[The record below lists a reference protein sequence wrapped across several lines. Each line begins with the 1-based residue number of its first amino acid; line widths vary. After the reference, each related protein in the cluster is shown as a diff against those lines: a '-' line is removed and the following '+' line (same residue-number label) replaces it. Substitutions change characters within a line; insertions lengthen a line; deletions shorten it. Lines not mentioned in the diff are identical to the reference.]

1 MNNYE
6 MRLNK
11 ALVEQHQ
18 LWFDYATKSM
28 KAEFAEHIPCPVCS
42 STNTSPY
49 MEKDFFK
56 FNRCDACSMVYLNP
70 RLNVPAT
77 YAFYNGEWT
86 SIYNEQ
92 KFQGS
97 SRALQLD
104 NQINKQNIELI
115 NSHLTPK
122 ETPAELLEIGFGGG
136 YFLRTAQ
143 SAGYD
148 VRGID
153 VDTSNVARMKPGF
166 GDRVQN
172 IDLYDAKFSDGQFD
186 VVYMRDVFEHV
197 PNPAPMLKEINRI
210 SKDGGLLYIEVPN
223 IEGLIY
229 SVVGERHVV
238 IFGFAHLN
246 YWAPRS
252 LLTIVERAGYEVVD
266 MVHESLDFTIVDI
279 LNYYRN
285 PRITAVYPEKI
296 GKIQWF
302 VLSSIY
308 AVLRIP
314 PIRALDRALMPRLAN
329 WLKRGSVLKLVARKK
344 ASMS

>member
-1 MNNYE
+1 MNTYQ

-11 ALVEQHQ
+11 ALVEQHRQ
-18 LWFDYATKSM
+18 WFDYDTKTI
-28 KAEFAEHIPCPVCS
+28 KPEFAEHIACPVCGS
-42 STNTSPY
+42 NDVSLY
-49 MEKDFFK
+49 MEKDYFK
-56 FNRCDACSMVYLNP
+56 FNRCNVCTMVYLSP

-92 KFQGS
+92 KFLGEAKA
-97 SRALQLD
+97 RARD
-104 NQINKQNIELI
+104 DRINKENVNLI
-115 NSHLTPK
+115 TSHIGTGTQK
-122 ETPAELLEIGFGGG
+122 LLEIGFGGG

-143 SAGYD
+143 AAGYD

-153 VDTSNVARMKPGF
+153 VDTSNVARMKPDF

-210 SKDGGLLYIEVPN
+210 SRDGGLLYIEVPN

-229 SVVGERHVV
+229 SAVGERHVV

-246 YWAPRS
+246 YWAPKS
-252 LLTIVERAGYEVVD
+252 LATIIERAGYEVVE
-266 MVHESLDFTIVDI
+266 MVHESMDFTIVDI

-285 PRITAVYPEKI
+285 PRITAVYPNKI
-296 GKIQWF
+296 NKVQWF
-302 VLSSIY
+302 IMSAIY
-308 AVLRIP
+308 AVFRIP
-314 PIRALDRALMPRLAN
+314 PIAALDRAIMPKLAN

-344 ASMS
+344 PAAS

>member
-1 MNNYE
+1 MNTYE

-11 ALVEQHQ
+11 ALVDQHRQ
-18 LWFDYATKSM
+18 WFDYDTRTI
-28 KAEFAEHIPCPVCS
+28 KAEFAEHIPCPACGSNDVS
-42 STNTSPY
+42 LY

-56 FNRCDACSMVYLNP
+56 FNRCSVCSMVYLNP

-92 KFQGS
+92 KFLGVTESTAQDN
-97 SRALQLD
+97 RA
-104 NQINKQNIELI
+104 NKQNIDLI
-115 NSHLTPK
+115 TSHLDARSK
-122 ETPAELLEIGFGGG
+122 PAKLLEIGFGGG
-136 YFLRTAQ
+136 YFLRTAK
-143 SAGYD
+143 AEGYD

-153 VDTSNVARMKPGF
+153 VDTSNVERMKPDF

-210 SKDGGLLYIEVPN
+210 SRDGALLYIEVPN

-229 SVVGERHVV
+229 SAVGERHVV

-246 YWAPRS
+246 YWAPKS
-252 LLTIVERAGYEVVD
+252 LNTIIEKAGYETVA
-266 MVHESLDFTIVDI
+266 MVHESLDFTIADI
-279 LNYYRN
+279 LRYYRN
-285 PRITAVYPEKI
+285 PRITAVYPDKI
-296 GKIQWF
+296 GKVQWLL
-302 VLSSIY
+302 VSAIY
-308 AVLRIP
+308 AFFRLP
-314 PIRALDRALMPRLAN
+314 PVGWLDRAIMPRLAN

-344 ASMS
+344 TASA